1 MIGWSK
7 SRTSRKW
14 RKRTVKTWQLLLLL
28 IIFLTISVL
37 ALRHNNLTMVKLR
50 NDVITADEKGVGT
63 ADALAELN
71 EYIFKHM
78 NTQVVRPIELVNTYN
93 RQAQAV
99 VESAQRGSGRDIYAE
114 GTAACERR
122 GIPLSSI
129 AQCITNYANNNA
141 ASVAQKKI
149 TLPDKSLFT
158 YSFSSPRWTPDLA
171 GFSLLI
177 TVVISL
183 WLLARLIEYIA
194 VRLVVRHRLKNGL

>member
-1 MIGWSK
+1 
-7 SRTSRKW
+7 
-14 RKRTVKTWQLLLLL
+14 
-28 IIFLTISVL
+28 
-37 ALRHNNLTMVKLR
+37 MVKLR
-50 NDVITADEKGVGT
+50 DQVIVADEKGVGT

-99 VESAQRGSGRDIYAE
+99 VEAAQRGSGRDIYAE
-114 GTAACERR
+114 GTVACERR

-129 AQCITNYANNNA
+129 AQCITNYANQNA
-141 ASVAQKKI
+141 PSVAQKKI

-177 TVVISL
+177 TVVITL
-183 WLLARLIEYIA
+183 WLMARLIEYVA
-194 VRLVVRHRLKNGL
+194 VRLIVRHRLKNGL